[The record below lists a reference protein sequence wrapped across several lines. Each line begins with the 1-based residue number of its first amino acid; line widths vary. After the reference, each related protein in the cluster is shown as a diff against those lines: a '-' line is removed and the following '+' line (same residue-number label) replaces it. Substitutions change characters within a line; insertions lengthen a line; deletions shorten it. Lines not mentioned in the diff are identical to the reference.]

1 MLNARIQNAGFR
13 KIFISKDQGKTW
25 TSKMDEQLID
35 PTCNASTLVLGKD
48 IVFSNLHDSKD
59 SQKPGIESK

>member
-1 MLNARIQNAGFR
+1 
-13 KIFISKDQGKTW
+13 
-25 TSKMDEQLID
+25 MDEQLID